1 MRMKPKN
8 KPVPLPVNCSVCGKT
23 LVFSEGHDVSDC
35 RHTIRFDLNGNA
47 TLPPNIVA
55 PAHKEPTLEVS
66 MTEDERIVRE
76 AWDEDFISISLD
88 GAVFLCVGEC
98 GVNLPSMHAAAEF
111 TTARREEIRQVE
123 KEITT
128 IADDLCDIANWRI
141 FLEENTDLKGIV
153 RYVRY
158 QCRCCRILAR
168 EQAALAD
175 LQRGM
180 KEEPHGKTE

>member
-1 MRMKPKN
+1 MAEMSANEKLVRATW
-8 KPVPLPVNCSVCGKT
+8 VLVAVCDGSYRGYPRGT
-23 LVFSEGHDVSDC
+23 VLVQD
-35 RHTIRFDLNGNA
+35 A
-47 TLPPNIVA
+47 
-55 PAHKEPTLEVS
+55 
-66 MTEDERIVRE
+66 
-76 AWDEDFISISLD
+76 ISIGHWFDFDSWS
-88 GAVFLCVGEC
+88 A
-98 GVNLPSMHAAAEF
+98 SAEY

-168 EQAALAD
+168 EQATLAE

-180 KEEPHGKTE
+180 KEAPHGKTQRQGMVGAKTL